1 MLLSDGMR
9 CITAA
14 GLACPAAVKDPL
26 RCLPRAGAAAWGL
39 DDAKGALP
47 SSCPSLPTMF
57 PFPFGAL
64 PSQCPLLAIE
74 PPFAPKAVP
83 SLWYDRRAWG
93 TYNPNTGWTDAPL
106 PYACAAAAEEVC
118 AAGL

>member
-1 MLLSDGMR
+1 VVGPQRSVTASLPVSPSHLLFGYSEQSAETVMLLSDGMR

-14 GLACPAAVKDPL
+14 GLACAAAVKEPL

-47 SSCPSLPTMF
+47 SGCPSMPTMF

-64 PSQCPLLAIE
+64 PSQCPLLAITL
-74 PPFAPKAVP
+74 PFAPNAVP
-83 SLWYDRRAWG
+83 SLW
-93 TYNPNTGWTDAPL
+93 
-106 PYACAAAAEEVC
+106 
-118 AAGL
+118 